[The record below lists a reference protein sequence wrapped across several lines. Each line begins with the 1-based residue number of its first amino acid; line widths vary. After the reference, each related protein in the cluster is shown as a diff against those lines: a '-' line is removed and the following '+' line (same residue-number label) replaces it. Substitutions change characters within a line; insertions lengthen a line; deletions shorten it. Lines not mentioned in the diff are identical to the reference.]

1 MHRALVSL
9 SFVLGVFAAPD
20 VFAQPVSGM
29 DCNGPECPLWNLG
42 DGVDAAVN
50 AVDDRPCGLEVD
62 PELERRF
69 RAGQKLTPSEFV
81 RFIAPMAQR
90 SEQETGIPASVTIAQ
105 AALETGWGKS
115 ARRTANNLFGIKGRG
130 NAGSVKL
137 WTREYVRG
145 RWIKTRASFAAY
157 DSFAAS
163 VAAHGRLISENP
175 IYARAMAVKD
185 QGPEAFAKAL
195 KRCGYAT
202 DPKYAQKLMS
212 MINGRDLDQYD
223 GSRDCST

>member
-1 MHRALVSL
+1 MRRALVSL
-9 SFVLGVFAAPD
+9 SFVIGLFAATPGI
-20 VFAQPVSGM
+20 AQPVSGM
-29 DCNGPECPLWNLG
+29 ECSGPECPLANLG
-42 DGVDAAVN
+42 DDIGEVVVAADN
-50 AVDDRPCGLEVD
+50 RPCAVEAD
-62 PELERRF
+62 RALERRF
-69 RAGQKLTPSEFV
+69 RAGEKLTPNEFV

-90 SEQETGIPASVTIAQ
+90 SEQETGIPASVIIAQ

-115 ARRTANNLFGIKGRG
+115 ARRAANNLFGIKGRG

-145 RWIKTRASFAAY
+145 RWIKTRATFAAY

-185 QGPEAFAKAL
+185 DGPEAFAKAL
-195 KRCGYAT
+195 KRSGYAT

-212 MINGRDLDQYD
+212 TINGRELTQYD
-223 GSRDCST
+223 GSRDCSA